1 MMVVNKEES
10 CEDRAMRDSF
20 PAQQKPC
27 CSASCAHSPLTKVQS
42 VGSAVTLHTIPEL
55 TLQVPSSVRR

>member
-10 CEDRAMRDSF
+10 CEENRAMRDSF

-27 CSASCAHSPLTKVQS
+27 CSVSCSHSPLAKVQS
-42 VGSAVTLHTIPEL
+42 DGSAVTLHTP
-55 TLQVPSSVRR
+55 P